1 MNSKIFYYHTEPVN
15 TVSVNK
21 LSYRRSKS
29 NYNPYQDYRATLAG
43 KFVDDQFVV
52 AAAVCTPMDRFQ
64 KVIGRKIATSRLDRH
79 PFKTVNLP
87 QNCQTKE
94 IIEAFKAVAI
104 EIMSNP
110 KVINGKT
117 YAKSK

>member
-15 TVSVNK
+15 PVSVNK
-21 LSYRRSKS
+21 ISYRKS
-29 NYNPYQDYRATLAG
+29 NNPYQDYRATLAG

>member
-15 TVSVNK
+15 PVNPNK
-21 LSYRRSKS
+21 ISYRHS
-29 NYNPYQDYRATLAG
+29 NRPFANYRATLAG
-43 KFVDDQFVV
+43 KFVDDKFVV

-94 IIEAFKAVAI
+94 IIEAFKAVAS
-104 EIMSNP
+104 EIMENP

>member
-15 TVSVNK
+15 PVSVNK
-21 LSYRRSKS
+21 ISYRKS
-29 NYNPYQDYRATLAG
+29 NNPYENYRATLAG

-94 IIEAFKAVAI
+94 IIEAFKAVAN
-104 EIMSNP
+104 EIMENP